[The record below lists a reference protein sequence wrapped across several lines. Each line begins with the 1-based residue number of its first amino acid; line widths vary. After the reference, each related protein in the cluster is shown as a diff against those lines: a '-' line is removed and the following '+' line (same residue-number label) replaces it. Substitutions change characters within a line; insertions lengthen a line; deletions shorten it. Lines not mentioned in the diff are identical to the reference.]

1 MSNHQDFLR
10 QLPTECQGL
19 TIEPRHKVALQP
31 YFMKDGV
38 WVVLLTDQPEQAD
51 KAWRLTWQQWRE
63 IEPKHETKVRY
74 IREHIA
80 PTLTGTP
87 NPPKRRLPI
96 QLLLF

>member
-1 MSNHQDFLR
+1 MSHQEFLR

-51 KAWRLTWQQWRE
+51 KAWRLTWPEWRE

-74 IREHIA
+74 VRERLE
-80 PTLTGTP
+80 PTFVGTP
-87 NPPKRRLPI
+87 NPPNPRRPL
-96 QLLLF
+96 QLFLF

>member
-1 MSNHQDFLR
+1 MDHSSFIA
-10 QLPTECQGL
+10 QLPEECQGIS
-19 TIEPRHKVALQP
+19 IEPRHKVALQP
-31 YFMKDGV
+31 YFMKDVV

-51 KAWRLTWQQWRE
+51 KAWRLTWPQWRE

-74 IREHIA
+74 IREHLV